1 MLGNIFKKIGI
12 TKGKNCNSFFSN
24 HHSSYTPTYLLIAR
38 DLESPQDAVFEAA
51 VYYLC
56 VIANYKTNEKEPILK
71 ILNSTFHQKKLK
83 ASRRAYIE
91 KLARLNDFFEVIHNQ

>member
-1 MLGNIFKKIGI
+1 MLENIFKKIGI
-12 TKGKNCNSFFSN
+12 TKKENCNSSFSN

-56 VIANYKTNEKEPILK
+56 AIAAHKTNEKEPILK
-71 ILNSTFHQKKLK
+71 ILNSTFHQKHLK
-83 ASRRAYIE
+83 TSRREYIE
-91 KLARLNDFFEVIHNQ
+91 KLARLNNFFEVIHN